1 MMIRSRSLLAAA
13 LFALLLSPVPA
24 WSQTASSPLA
34 VEMIIGDKAVRAEGS
49 GNIRWTED
57 GAAYTAVEPSS
68 DVEGGSDIVRYELP
82 DGARRVI
89 IAATD
94 LVPPGSDAPLDID
107 DYALSPDG
115 RRLLV
120 FTNSK
125 QFRRT
130 RAFGDYWLVDLDG
143 KSLRKLGGD
152 APASSLMYAEFSPGG
167 GQIAY
172 VRENN
177 LYVEPTAGD
186 TPPRALTSD
195 GDDLIVNGLGDWV
208 YEEEFGLAKAFAW
221 SPDSGRIAY
230 WRFDTSGVGTFY
242 MMKNTGGQ
250 YSQPIPLQY
259 PKAGTTNSAVQVGAV
274 EIGSGRTTWFKLEGD
289 PRQTYVP
296 QMSWAG
302 GSDAVFI
309 QYANRLQNRYEVLL
323 GDPAT
328 GATSTRFVE
337 QDEAWVEPNETP
349 TWLRDGDAF
358 TWLSERD
365 GWRHLYVV
373 PRQGGQ
379 AELRTPGDFDV
390 ISMLAIEPADG
401 WAYFIASPDNP
412 TQRYLYRAALD
423 GEPRVERVTPAGEAG
438 SHSYNIS
445 PGARWAIH
453 RFSTADTPPIADLI
467 DLASQAPVRELVRNQ
482 PLRDLLAANP
492 APETEFMK
500 LDIGDGV
507 ALDAWLMK
515 PADFDPSR
523 KYPILVYVYGE
534 PFGVTVTD
542 QWGGAR
548 SLWHRMLTQRGYL
561 VASIDPRGTAQP
573 KGRAWRKSIYR
584 QVGILAS
591 ADLAAGVREMMSE
604 RPYIDANRVGVW
616 GWSGGGAMTMNA
628 MFRYPDLYQVGIAVA
643 GPADQLLYDTIY
655 QERYMGL
662 PEDNAAG
669 YREGS
674 PIHFA
679 GNLKGDLLLIH
690 GTLDDNV
697 HYQNLEQ
704 LAARLIAAN
713 KPFDMMAYP
722 DSAHGISTG
731 QNTQVHLYNLMTR
744 YLDENLM
751 QRDVAIEP
759 R

>member
-1 MMIRSRSLLAAA
+1 MTIRSGSVFAAV
-13 LFALLLSPVPA
+13 LFAFVLLPTAAS
-24 WSQTASSPLA
+24 SQTAGTPLD
-34 VEMIIGDKAVRAEGS
+34 VETIVGAKAVRAEGS

-57 GAAYTAVEPSS
+57 GSAYMSLEDSTGI
-68 DVEGGSDIVRYELP
+68 EGGSDIVRHDLP
-82 DGARRVI
+82 GETRRVI
-89 IAATD
+89 VAASD
-94 LVPPGSDAPLDID
+94 LIPQGEQAPLNIG

-115 RRLLV
+115 RKLLV
-120 FTNSK
+120 FTNTR

-130 RAFGDYWLVDLDG
+130 KAFGDYWLLDLDR
-143 KSLRKLGGD
+143 KTLRKLGGD
-152 APASSLMYAEFSPGG
+152 APPSSLMYADFSPDGTR
-167 GQIAY
+167 IAY
-172 VRENN
+172 VRGNN
-177 LYVEPTAGD
+177 LYVEPTSGEA
-186 TPPRALTSD
+186 PPRALTGD
-195 GDDLIVNGLGDWV
+195 GDELIVNGLGDWV

-221 SPDSGRIAY
+221 SPDSRRIAY

-242 MMKNTGGQ
+242 MVKNTGGQ

-259 PKAGTTNSAVQVGAV
+259 PKAGTTNSAVRVGSV
-274 EIGSGRTTWFKLEGD
+274 EIESGRTTWFDLEGE
-289 PRQTYVP
+289 PRQNYVP

-309 QYANRLQNRYEVLL
+309 QYANRLQNRFEVRL
-323 GDPAT
+323 GDPVT
-328 GATSTRFVE
+328 GATSMRFVE
-337 QDEAWVEPNETP
+337 QDEAWVELNDAP

-358 TWLSERD
+358 TWLSERE

-373 PRQGGQ
+373 PKQGGQ
-379 AELRTPGDFDV
+379 PELRTPGEFDV
-390 ISMLAIEPADG
+390 MSVLAIDEAGG

-412 TQRYLYRAALD
+412 TQRYLYRATLA
-423 GEPRVERVTPAGEAG
+423 GEPRVERVTPDGQAGWHG
-438 SHSYNIS
+438 YDIS

-453 RFSTADTPPIADLI
+453 RFSTAETPPVASLVDLS
-467 DLASQAPVRELVRNQ
+467 DQTVVRELTRNQ

-492 APETEFMK
+492 APETEF
-500 LDIGDGV
+500 LRLHIGDGV
-507 ALDAWLMK
+507 TLDAWLMK
-515 PADFDPSR
+515 PAGFDPS
-523 KYPILVYVYGE
+523 KSYPILFYVYGE
-534 PFGVTVTD
+534 PFGLTVTD
-542 QWGGAR
+542 QWGGERA
-548 SLWHRMLTQRGYL
+548 LWHRMLAQQGYL
-561 VASIDPRGTAQP
+561 VASIDPRGTPQP
-573 KGRAWRKSIYR
+573 RGRAWRKSIYR

-591 ADLAAGVREMMSE
+591 ADLAAGVREMLSE
-604 RPYIDANRVGVW
+604 RPYIDPDRVGVW

-628 MFRYPDLYQVGIAVA
+628 MFRYPDLYKTGIAVA
-643 GPADQLLYDTIY
+643 GPADQLLYDSIY

-662 PEDNAAG
+662 PDDNPAG
-669 YREGS
+669 YRDGS

-679 GNLKGDLLLIH
+679 ENLEGDLLLIH

-731 QNTQVHLYNLMTR
+731 ENTKVHLFSMMTR

-751 QRDVAIEP
+751 QRDVDIET

>member
-1 MMIRSRSLLAAA
+1 MTNRFGSLFAAA
-13 LFALLLSPVPA
+13 LFAFALLPAAALSQNA
-24 WSQTASSPLA
+24 TSPLM
-34 VEMIIGDKAVRAEGS
+34 VETIVGAKAVRAQGS

-57 GAAYTAVEPSS
+57 GSAYMSIEESPEI
-68 DVEGGSDIVRYELP
+68 EGGSDIVRHDLP
-82 DGARRVI
+82 GEARRVLVT
-89 IAATD
+89 ASD
-94 LVPPGSDAPLDID
+94 LIPQGEQAPLDID
-107 DYALSPDG
+107 DYVLSPDG
-115 RRLLV
+115 RKILI
-120 FTNSK
+120 FTNTR

-130 RAFGDYWLVDLDG
+130 RAFGDYWLLDLDS
-143 KSLRKLGGD
+143 KTLRKLGGD
-152 APASSLMYAEFSPGG
+152 APPSSLMYADFSPDGAR
-167 GQIAY
+167 IAY

-177 LYVEPTAGD
+177 LYVEPTSGE
-186 TPPRALTSD
+186 TPPRALTND

-221 SPDSGRIAY
+221 SPDSRRIAY

-242 MMKNTGGQ
+242 MVKNTGGQ

-259 PKAGTTNSAVQVGAV
+259 PKAGTTNSAVQVGSV
-274 EIGSGRTTWFKLEGD
+274 EIEGGRTTWFELEGD
-289 PRQTYVP
+289 PRQNYVP

-309 QYANRLQNRYEVLL
+309 QYVNRLQNRYEVLL

-328 GATSTRFVE
+328 GETTTRLVE
-337 QDEAWVEPNETP
+337 QDEAWVEPNEAP
-349 TWLRDGDAF
+349 TWLRDGEAF
-358 TWLSERD
+358 TWLSERG
-365 GWRHLYVV
+365 GWRRLYVV
-373 PRQGGQ
+373 PRRGGE

-390 ISMLAIEPADG
+390 ISMLAIDPADG

-412 TQRYLYRAALD
+412 TQRYLYRATLE
-423 GEPRVERVTPAGEAG
+423 GEPHVERVTPDGQAGWHG
-438 SHSYNIS
+438 YDIS

-453 RFSTADTPPIADLI
+453 RFSTADTPPVADLV
-467 DLASQAPVRELVRNQ
+467 DLTSQTVVRELTRNQ

-492 APETEFMK
+492 ASETEFMK

-507 ALDAWLMK
+507 MLDAWLMK
-515 PADFDPSR
+515 PADFDPAR
-523 KYPILVYVYGE
+523 TYPVLVHVYGE

-542 QWGGAR
+542 QWGGANA
-548 SLWHRMLTQRGYL
+548 LWHRMLTQRGYL

-591 ADLAAGVREMMSE
+591 ADLAAGVRTMLSE
-604 RPYIDANRVGVW
+604 RPYIDPARVGVW

-662 PEDNAAG
+662 PQDNVAG
-669 YREGS
+669 YRDGS

-679 GNLKGDLLLIH
+679 ENLKGDLLLIH

-731 QNTQVHLYNLMTR
+731 ENTQVHLYNLMTR
-744 YLDENLM
+744 YLDEKLM
-751 QRDVAIEP
+751 QRDPAIET